1 MYTYILPS
9 HQKLLT
15 FGMITDDDYD
25 SIMGKIFIPEESD
38 PIKPG
43 TVICIT
49 LDEGLDE
56 EVDADADEK

>member
-1 MYTYILPS
+1 
-9 HQKLLT
+9 
-15 FGMITDDDYD
+15 MITDDEYD
-25 SIMGKIFIPEESD
+25 SIMGKICIPEESD

-56 EVDADADEK
+56 EVDTDAYEK